1 MHDRTYWRM
10 EDNSRLI
17 AEARDSDHELCIALG
32 ERLEQADIM
41 ADGRLEEAIER
52 ARDAEI
58 DANRLDDKV
67 YELRVEIDKLEMML
81 GQRDDRIA
89 ELEEQLKKGN

>member
-1 MHDRTYWRM
+1 MHDRTYWRC
-10 EDNSRLI
+10 EDSKRLI

-32 ERLEQADIM
+32 ERLEQS
-41 ADGRLEEAIER
+41 EEYNDTRVEDALER

>member
-1 MHDRTYWRM
+1 MHDRTYWRA
-10 EDNSRLI
+10 EDSKRLI

-32 ERLEQADIM
+32 ERLAQSEEYNDT
-41 ADGRLEEAIER
+41 RVEEAIER

-58 DANRLDDKV
+58 DANRLDDRV
-67 YELRVEIDKLEMML
+67 YELGVEIDKLEMML
-81 GQRDDRIA
+81 SQRDDRIA